1 MCYKPVL
8 YLKQLNASQY
18 SALLYQGRSIYA
30 DFRRHCLVPHSHS
43 TRRRYRNTVYLIN
56 ASAYRSIGRYR
67 CSTHRKSLT
76 RSNITRYLLY
86 TCVYFRLRTA
96 HCLCKLGFRVDVRVS
111 VSCRSGVLA
120 TSFKDAIDLLKTVY
134 FLQPV
139 VQPAGR
145 IVLNIHKINKRMNE

>member
-1 MCYKPVL
+1 MCLFPL
-8 YLKQLNASQY
+8 ADG
-18 SALLYQGRSIYA
+18 ALFVQ
-30 DFRRHCLVPHSHS
+30 
-43 TRRRYRNTVYLIN
+43 
-56 ASAYRSIGRYR
+56 
-67 CSTHRKSLT
+67 K
-76 RSNITRYLLY
+76 
-86 TCVYFRLRTA
+86 
-96 HCLCKLGFRVDVRVS
+96 KLGFRVDVRVS